1 MSHNIYIYI
10 AVMAIVT
17 YLIRML
23 PIVLLR
29 REIESPF
36 IRSVLYYVPY
46 VTLSVMIFPA
56 ILESTGHLVSAICGF
71 AVATLLAWFQRSLF
85 VVAISACAA
94 VFIVE
99 LFI

>member
-1 MSHNIYIYI
+1 MPHNIYIYI

-36 IRSVLYYVPY
+36 IRSFLYYVPY

-56 ILESTGHLVSAICGF
+56 ILYSTGHIASAICGF
-71 AVATLLAWFQRSLF
+71 VVATLLAWFQRSLF

-99 LFI
+99 LFV

>member
-1 MSHNIYIYI
+1 MLPNVYIYI

-29 REIESPF
+29 KEIENNF
-36 IRSVLYYVPY
+36 IRSFLYYVPY

-56 ILESTGHLVSAICGF
+56 ILTSTGHIISAICGF
-71 AVATLLAWFQRSLF
+71 LVATILAWFQRSLF
-85 VVAISACAA
+85 VVALSACAA
-94 VFIVE
+94 VFIAE
-99 LFI
+99 LFL